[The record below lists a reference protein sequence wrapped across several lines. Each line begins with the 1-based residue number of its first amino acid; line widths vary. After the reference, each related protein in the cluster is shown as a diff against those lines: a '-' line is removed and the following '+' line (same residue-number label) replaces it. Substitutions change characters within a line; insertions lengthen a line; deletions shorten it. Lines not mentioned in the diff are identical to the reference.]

1 MSGSHGHGVPSSPEA
16 PVETP
21 TKSSGNIN
29 QGLMKKL
36 KRFDGLAMLIGNG
49 SAENA
54 EGGAE
59 PQPSQS
65 VKIEGS
71 TDDSDGITNAV
82 DQTRRKRSREGT
94 PTIGGEGNN
103 EASSKSVV
111 TREVTA
117 TISPITV
124 Q

>member
-1 MSGSHGHGVPSSPEA
+1 MQA
-16 PVETP
+16 LVETP

-36 KRFDGLAMLIGNG
+36 KRFDGLAIPIGND

-59 PQPSQS
+59 PQPSQN
-65 VKIEGS
+65 VKTEGS

-82 DQTRRKRSREGT
+82 DQTGRKRSMEGT
-94 PTIGGEGNN
+94 LTIACGEGNN

-117 TISPITV
+117 TISLIPV